1 MLNNIAMYAIVG
13 LVGVCMALFFVAKH
27 FYKKYKTASTDYY
40 YLRSM
45 YNSLELNYKALQ
57 ETIQAKKEV
66 QDEKDKQLAEI
77 ASGSADDAILRLQ
90 NRNNKRSNQNS
101 GS

>member
-1 MLNNIAMYAIVG
+1 MLNNIAIYVIIALIG
-13 LVGVCMALFFVAKH
+13 ICIALFFVTKH

-45 YNSLELNYKALQ
+45 YNSLEINYKALQ
-57 ETIQAKKEV
+57 EAIQSKKEV

-77 ASGSADDAILRLQ
+77 ASGSADDAIIRLQ
-90 NRNNKRSNQNS
+90 NHNNKRSYKNS
-101 GS
+101 SS